1 MSQSQSSFLETVVSW
16 DGTQCQDNLDTA
28 LPRLIRCFQEVN
40 IVQEQIGILK
50 IICHSFLPCVEAIQA
65 EEKLFSKLI
74 DEVCGVFDKALDD
87 IHQYTQSTDKKS
99 SIPGINTSLQILLD
113 LLEFLETCIY
123 HMQNGNVALDWS
135 HIHSLPRGTIHFLKG
150 AYGHCK
156 DSGDVYQDLLSSMSA
171 PLSSLFKKTHSLQV
185 AFLRLL
191 DNIKLSDPVTEQD
204 VLDLTQVCRG
214 LFDVCQ
220 IVTSLDMKLMVTLW
234 KAISKHAINNKVH
247 VGQRLEVG
255 GMIGHLC
262 GEIQSGFLFL
272 LQLIPQVDPEGAVLS
287 QGDEKGFQKSLKILG
302 FQMKI
307 LVMLVREF
315 SDVVHGCEELVYSL
329 LLTLMRLLPPSL
341 SAQQI
346 DEKHLR
352 DIRQHL
358 TNAIDILI
366 KALISNRAFTEAV
379 TGAEKVRSL
388 TDGDSFPH
396 LQTVLKVLEFLPQ
409 MPDDVQD
416 QWVDPKLHPE
426 DEDRLSVID
435 VVFKTTSK
443 CSKELN
449 LPIVLTDSMLSAKP
463 EREVILYE
471 VCCTRLCAFLG
482 SLSAK
487 HFLRAEGILFENAL
501 SHDFWCHLL
510 AEDIW
515 CFIIRYGSADLC
527 RDHVT
532 FLLEVMKQ
540 CWSFDLESPL
550 LSLVVRLIKCLSSE
564 HQTELIRRLSSEED
578 LSLLYVLSC
587 CLPSFSDENNQNLV
601 EKVSEKCSKILQEF
615 TVASEKTQQDF
626 YRMLNS
632 VSCLCELMNNND
644 TIGLAVQSAMTMSLT
659 DSVSQVWREM
669 FISDWTDSSL
679 LELCLQRLVLLS
691 SHLSTLMENDVLL
704 KILSVMSFLLLQ
716 GCSSHLHLTIV
727 CFLKSFGKIRLTA
740 TPEPQILKKFSD
752 LFVMTLTSP
761 DLFIHHHGLS
771 AFTQFAENT
780 IHESVVPDCID
791 QQPQLQDFVVQ
802 FLSKIPHTCE
812 ELSRLEFLRMEPPP
826 DSNVNRERNDTIKTK
841 NEPSS
846 KRPRLMDNDSKITTK
861 LGMQVKELVVVLRQT
876 LSELENLNNTED
888 CNLSS
893 HSWNNLETIHC
904 KITGILKEKG

>member
-16 DGTQCQDNLDTA
+16 DGTQCQVNLDTA

-40 IVQEQIGILK
+40 VVQEQIGILK
-50 IICHSFLPCVEAIQA
+50 IICHSFLPCVEVDQA

-74 DEVCGVFDKALDD
+74 DEVCGVFDKALDE

-99 SIPGINTSLQILLD
+99 SIPGINTNLQVLLD
-113 LLEFLETCIY
+113 LLEFLETCLC

-156 DSGDVYQDLLSSMSA
+156 DSGDIYQDLLSSLSA
-171 PLSSLFKKTHSLQV
+171 PLSTLFKKTHSLQV

-204 VLDLTQVCRG
+204 VLDLTQVCHG

-220 IVTSLDMKLMVTLW
+220 LVTSLDMKLMVTLW

-255 GMIGHLC
+255 QMIGHLC

-272 LQLIPQVDPEGAVLS
+272 LQLIPGVDPEGVVLS

-315 SDVVHGCEELVYSL
+315 SDVIHGCEESIYGL

-341 SAQQI
+341 SSQQI

-358 TNAIDILI
+358 TNATDVLI
-366 KALISNRAFTEAV
+366 KALMSNRVFTESV
-379 TGAEKVRSL
+379 TGSEKVRSL
-388 TDGDSFPH
+388 TDEDSFPH
-396 LQTVLKVLEFLPQ
+396 LQMVLKVLEILPQ
-409 MPDDVQD
+409 LSDEVQD
-416 QWVDPKLHPE
+416 QWVDPRLYPE
-426 DEDRLSVID
+426 DEDRLCVID
-435 VVFKTTSK
+435 VVFRTISK

-449 LPIVLTDSMLSAKP
+449 LPIILTDPVLTGKP
-463 EREVILYE
+463 ERDINLYE
-471 VCCTRLCAFLG
+471 GCCTRLCGFLG

-487 HFLRAEGILFENAL
+487 HFLRAEEILFENVL
-501 SHDFWCHLL
+501 SHDFWCCLL
-510 AEDIW
+510 AEDVW

-532 FLLEVMKQ
+532 FLLEVMKL
-540 CWSFDLESPL
+540 CWSFDHESPL
-550 LSLVVRLIKCLSSE
+550 LSLVTRLIKCLSSD
-564 HQTELIRRLSSEED
+564 HQTELIRKLSSEDD
-578 LSLLYVLSC
+578 LSSLYILSC
-587 CLPSFSDENNQNLV
+587 CLPSLSDENNHNLV
-601 EKVSEKCSKILQEF
+601 DKVLEKCTKTLQEF
-615 TVASEKTQQDF
+615 SVASEKTHQDC
-626 YRMLNS
+626 YRMLNA
-632 VSCLCELMNNND
+632 VSCLYEIMDKSD
-644 TIGLAVQSAMTMSLT
+644 TMGYSVQSTVTESIT
-659 DSVSQVWREM
+659 DSVSQLWREM
-669 FISDWTDSSL
+669 FISDWADSSL

-691 SHLSTLMENDVLL
+691 SHLSSLLENDVLL
-704 KILSVMSFLLLQ
+704 KILSVTSFLLQQ
-716 GCSSHLHLTIV
+716 GCSSHLHMTIV

-740 TPEPQILKKFSD
+740 TLEQPPILKKLSD

-761 DLFIHHHGLS
+761 DLLIH
-771 AFTQFAENT
+771 
-780 IHESVVPDCID
+780 
-791 QQPQLQDFVVQ
+791 
-802 FLSKIPHTCE
+802 
-812 ELSRLEFLRMEPPP
+812 R
-826 DSNVNRERNDTIKTK
+826 
-841 NEPSS
+841 
-846 KRPRLMDNDSKITTK
+846 
-861 LGMQVKELVVVLRQT
+861 
-876 LSELENLNNTED
+876 
-888 CNLSS
+888 
-893 HSWNNLETIHC
+893 
-904 KITGILKEKG
+904 